1 MAISPDITTI
11 AVPDLS
17 GATSAASAAAGAA
30 KSAALSGGIISG
42 AGSLISGGLNFLSAE
57 RQMRFQERMSR
68 TAHQREVADLRA
80 AGLNPMLSA
89 MRGGAST
96 PPGAS
101 ATMPNP
107 LAPVGEAVTA
117 RGQLGLKEAQLKM
130 DMETQRMGLL
140 NQMASAHLLAKQA
153 DVATANARETNA
165 NADMKGL
172 LRDFVLKYGPA
183 LMKGADTNS
192 GMLNF
197 LMKGGLG
204 DWLYDALH
212 TPGKVQP
219 GGSSSAKSL
228 GEALKEQYQPPEGTF
243 KLPQNPPG
251 DPAGLTSPQRR
262 R

>member
-1 MAISPDITTI
+1 MALAETTSIS
-11 AVPDLS
+11 APDLS
-17 GATSAASAAAGAA
+17 GASSAAAAAAGAA
-30 KSAALSGGIISG
+30 KNAALAGGVISG

-80 AGLNPMLSA
+80 AGLNPILSA
-89 MRGGAST
+89 THGGAST

-117 RGQLGLKEAQLKM
+117 RGALGLKEAQLKM
-130 DMETQRMGLL
+130 DMETQKLGLL
-140 NQMASAHLLAKQA
+140 NQMASANLLAKQA
-153 DVATANARETNA
+153 DLATANARETNA

-183 LMKGADTNS
+183 LLKGGEQGSSA
-192 GMLNF
+192 LQF
-197 LMKGGLG
+197 LFKGGLG

-212 TPGKVQP
+212 SPGKPEP
-219 GGSSSAKSL
+219 GGAASAKGL
-228 GEALKEQYQPPEGTF
+228 GEALRESYKPPEGSGV
-243 KLPQNPPG
+243 LPPHPPG
-251 DPAGLTSPQRR
+251 DPSGLTSPSRR